1 MRTPSLRTRVVV
13 AGVAVVAVL
22 LVVFD
27 AFVYLMLEDE
37 LEDTLEEVLA
47 ARLDLA
53 REIETTSG
61 PQELADRLQRLGV
74 PAIITTPE
82 GEQLTA
88 EPALPRFAQG
98 PPGPL
103 DVPEPRVSDR
113 TQLGDGVTVEVF
125 ATRAGVDTTLRR
137 VLFLLVAGS
146 SMALVVAVLLLRKT
160 ADYAMEPLDHVVAAA
175 GRTAAGH
182 TGERLEPDDPTTQL
196 GRMAVAYDQMLDSLE
211 AALVEARDA
220 EERTR
225 RFVDDAAH
233 QLRTPLATIRGS
245 VEALLQEADPRI
257 RDRLMANLVRETARA
272 NRLLNS
278 LLTMARLDQGRPPAL
293 SPTIVSEIC
302 RDEIER
308 VRSLAPTLTIASD
321 HDAVLEGPWLL
332 DEPATREI
340 LANLLDNARRH
351 ARSRIEV
358 RARLVDDPDGSP
370 IVEVRVVDDGP
381 GVPPEAANLIFERF
395 ATLDGQGG
403 SGLGLPIART
413 LARAQGGELTLGTD
427 AAFELRL
434 PAREPATAPPTAPG

>member
-1 MRTPSLRTRVVV
+1 MRTPSLRKRVVV
-13 AGVAVVAVL
+13 AGVAVVAL
-22 LVVFD
+22 LLLAFG
-27 AFVYLMLEDE
+27 AFVYLTLEDQ
-37 LEDTLEEVLA
+37 LEDALEEVLE

-53 REIETTSG
+53 REIETAGG
-61 PQELADRLQRLGV
+61 PQELADRLQQLGI
-74 PAIITTPE
+74 PAIVTTPD
-82 GEQLTA
+82 GEQLSA

-103 DVPEPRVSDR
+103 DVPEPRVSGVTR
-113 TQLGDGVTVEVF
+113 LADGVTVEVF
-125 ATRAGVDTTLRR
+125 ATRAGVDTTLQR

-146 SMALVVAVLLLRKT
+146 LMALVAAVLLLRKT

-175 GRTAAGH
+175 GRTAAGQ

-257 RDRLMANLVRETARA
+257 RDRLMSNLVRETSRS

-293 SPTIVSEIC
+293 APTIVSDIC

-308 VRSLAPTLTIASD
+308 ARSLAPTLTISCD
-321 HDAVLEGPWLL
+321 HDPELDDPLLL
-332 DEPATREI
+332 DEPATREV

-358 RARLVDDPDGSP
+358 RARLHDDADGAAMVD
-370 IVEVRVVDDGP
+370 VRVVDDGP
-381 GVPPEAANLIFERF
+381 GVPAEAANLVFERF

-413 LARAQGGELTLGTD
+413 LARSQGGELVHEGRAT
-427 AAFELRL
+427 FVLRL
-434 PAREPATAPPTAPG
+434 PARAPDHEPPPADP

>member
-1 MRTPSLRTRVVV
+1 MRTPSLRKRVVI
-13 AGVAVVAVL
+13 AGVAVVTVL
-22 LVVFD
+22 LVAFG
-27 AFVYLMLEDE
+27 AFVYLTLEDQ
-37 LEDTLEEVLA
+37 LEDSLVEVLA

-53 REIETTSG
+53 REIETTDG
-61 PQELADRLQRLGV
+61 PQELADRLQQLGI
-74 PAIITTPE
+74 PAVVTTAD
-82 GEQLTA
+82 GEQFTA

-103 DVPEPRVSDR
+103 DLPQPWVSEV
-113 TQLGDGVTVEVF
+113 TQLEDDVTVEVF
-125 ATRAGVDTTLRR
+125 ATRAGVDSTLQR

-146 SMALVVAVLLLRKT
+146 VMALVVAVLLLRKT

-175 GRTAAGH
+175 GRTAAGQ

-211 AALVEARDA
+211 AALADARDA

-245 VEALLQEADPRI
+245 VEALLQEPDPRI
-257 RDRLMANLVRETARA
+257 RDRLMTNLVRETSRS

-293 SPTIVSEIC
+293 APTIVSDIC
-302 RDEIER
+302 RDEIDR
-308 VRSLAPTLTIASD
+308 ARSLAPTLTISCD
-321 HDAVLEGPWLL
+321 HDLELDDPLVL
-332 DEPATREI
+332 DEQATREV

-358 RARLVDDPDGSP
+358 RARLVDDADGSAM
-370 IVEVRVVDDGP
+370 VEMRVSDDGP
-381 GVPPEAANLIFERF
+381 GVPAEAANLVFERF

-413 LARAQGGELTLGTD
+413 LARAQGGDLDHEGE
-427 AAFELRL
+427 AAFVFRL
-434 PAREPATAPPTAPG
+434 PARAPDDAPPSADA